1 MKKITF
7 YPTLLILIITLF
19 AFKNTLIET
28 DLIQVKGGTFKMGSK
43 TSDTSAELDEQK
55 EHSVTLNT
63 FEISKFEVTV
73 WEWKQFIKANKMKM
87 PIKPSWGWQDNYPI
101 NGITWNEAI
110 AYCNWL
116 STKEKLQPCYSK
128 KGPNFVCNFKA
139 NGYRLPTEAEWEFA
153 AKGGTNSKGFRYSGS
168 DKLEDVAWHKVN
180 SNGQPHTVGTKLPNE
195 LGIYDMSGNVWE
207 WCWDWYNK
215 DFYKLEKVDNPKGP
229 EMGERRTVRGGS
241 WDSKSNYVRPAN
253 RISTIPSKTHEF
265 YGFRIARTITK

>member
-1 MKKITF
+1 MRKITF
-7 YPTLLILIITLF
+7 YPTLIITILSLF
-19 AFKNTLIET
+19 AFKNVLIDT

-43 TSDTSAELDEQK
+43 KSDESAEVDEQK
-55 EHSVTLNT
+55 EHTVTLNT

-87 PIKPSWGWQDNYPI
+87 PAKPTWGWQDNYPI

-168 DKLEDVAWHKVN
+168 DKLEDVAWYKAN

-215 DFYKLEKVDNPKGP
+215 DFYKLEKGDNPKGP

-265 YGFRIARTITK
+265 YGFRIARTISK